1 MIDETVKEILI
12 VVLELDP
19 STPMGPVNS
28 ENIALWDSMRQLA
41 IVTAL
46 ESEFGLFID
55 AADAVS
61 LTSYNNIIKFLEAH
75 PEVG

>member
-1 MIDETVKEILI
+1 MRNETVKEILI

-19 STPMGPVNS
+19 STPMDQVNS
-28 ENIALWDSMRQLA
+28 ENIALWDSMRQLS

-61 LTSYNNIIKFLEAH
+61 LTSYNNIIKFLESH
-75 PEVG
+75 PEVD

>member
-1 MIDETVKEILI
+1 MRNETVKEILI

-19 STPMGPVNS
+19 GTPMDQVSS
-28 ENIALWDSMRQLA
+28 ENIALWDSMRQLS

-55 AADAVS
+55 AAEAVT
-61 LTSYNNIIKFLEAH
+61 LTSYNNIIKFLESH
-75 PEVG
+75 PEVD